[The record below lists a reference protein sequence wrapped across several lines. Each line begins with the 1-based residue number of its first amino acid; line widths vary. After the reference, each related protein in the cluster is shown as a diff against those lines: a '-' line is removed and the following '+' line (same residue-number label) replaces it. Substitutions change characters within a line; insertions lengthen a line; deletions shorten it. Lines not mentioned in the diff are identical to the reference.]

1 MKMRTL
7 MLFLFCTA
15 SLAEGQGSLQVP
27 KALEGIEI
35 TDRLGAQLDRDLQ
48 MVRQDGK
55 VVPLSTYFGTGAEQK
70 LPTIVT
76 LGYFECPMLC
86 SLVLNG
92 LLESLHKV
100 KLQLGRDFRILSFSI
115 NPSEKSDLALN
126 KQKTHLKA
134 LSLQDGAWDFFTSE
148 TDSIARLAETLGF
161 GYRFDKA
168 SGEYAHAAGIFIVS
182 PDGVLTR
189 TFWGINYDPFA
200 LKMALMESAEGKVGT
215 AFDKILLSC
224 FHYVPDSHKYGIYV
238 FGVMRLGATLTVLI
252 LGSMLFLYWLRE
264 RRRRIG
270 VL

>member
-1 MKMRTL
+1 MILRFL
-7 MLFLFCTA
+7 MLTFVCGAAF
-15 SLAEGQGSLQVP
+15 AEGQGSLQTP

-35 TDRLGAQLDRDLQ
+35 TDRLGAKLDQNLKV
-48 MVRQDGK
+48 VRQDGD
-55 VVPLSTYFGTGAEQK
+55 VVPLSTYFGSSAQPK
-70 LPTIVT
+70 LPAIVT

-86 SLVLNG
+86 SLVLNA
-92 LLESLHKV
+92 LLESLQKV
-100 KLQLGRDFRILSFSI
+100 KLELGRDFRILSFSI
-115 NPSEKSDLALN
+115 NPKEKSDLALN

-134 LSLQDGAWDFFTSE
+134 LDLKTGAWDFFTSE
-148 TDSIARLAETLGF
+148 DDSIARLAETLGF
-161 GYRFDKA
+161 GYKFDKA

-182 PDGVLTR
+182 PEGVLTR

-200 LKMALMESAEGKVGT
+200 LKMALMESAQGKVGT
-215 AFDKILLSC
+215 ALDKILLSC

-252 LGSMLFLYWLRE
+252 LGSMLFGYWLRE